1 VFIGGHFLFTSSDT
15 FAVRYIV
22 IGIGIG
28 YWYR

>member
-1 VFIGGHFLFTSSDT
+1 MLHTS
-15 FAVRYIV
+15 